1 MTIVLFLLLLPLML
15 ICWLLVWLTS
25 AGPVLFQQQRVGLNG
40 RPFSLIKFR
49 TMMHN
54 APVLRNADGS
64 AYTGDDDPRIT
75 RIGQF
80 LRKTSLDELPQLW
93 NVLRGEMSIVG
104 PRPDQVDQLQY
115 YTEAEK
121 LKLRVKPGLTGLAQ
135 INGRNAIPW
144 QARKALDVD
153 YVNRQSL
160 ALDILIIVKTIPCV
174 LFRSGVNAQ

>member
-1 MTIVLFLLLLPLML
+1 
-15 ICWLLVWLTS
+15 
-25 AGPVLFQQQRVGLNG
+25 
-40 RPFSLIKFR
+40 
-49 TMMHN
+49 MHN
-54 APVLRNADGS
+54 APPLRCSDGS
-64 AYTGDDDPRIT
+64 AHTGDDDPRIT
-75 RIGQF
+75 RIGRF

-121 LKLRVKPGLTGLAQ
+121 VKLRVKPGLTGLAQ

-153 YVNRQSL
+153 YVHRQSL
-160 ALDILIIVKTIPCV
+160 ALDVLILFKTIPYV
-174 LFRSGVNAQ
+174 LFRNGVNAQ